1 MTWAIGFDARIDVT
15 MSDHSALDTLIADT
29 LGIPV
34 HAVGDDLAFSEV
46 PQWDSL
52 NHVNLMVALEQMLQT
67 EIDEDL
73 MIHLTSVKAI
83 RQFALDR
90 KAPSAS

>member
-1 MTWAIGFDARIDVT
+1 VSGYES
-15 MSDHSALDTLIADT
+15 MSNQGTLDKLIADT

-34 HAVGDDLAFSEV
+34 QSVKDDLAFSEV

-52 NHVNLMVALEQMLQT
+52 NHVNLMVALERLLGT

-73 MIHLTSVKAI
+73 MIELTSVRAI

-90 KAPSAS
+90 QAPSRL

>member
-1 MTWAIGFDARIDVT
+1 
-15 MSDHSALDTLIADT
+15 MSQQKVLDQLVADT

-34 HAVGDDLAFSEV
+34 QSVRDDLAFSEV

-52 NHVNLMVALEQMLQT
+52 NHVNLMVALEQLLQT

-73 MIHLTSVKAI
+73 MIQLTSVRAI

-90 KAPSAS
+90 QTPSAS

>member
-1 MTWAIGFDARIDVT
+1 
-15 MSDHSALDTLIADT
+15 MSHQAVDKLVADT

-34 HAVGDDLAFSEV
+34 QAICDDLAFSEV

-73 MIHLTSVKAI
+73 MVHLTSVKAI

>member
-1 MTWAIGFDARIDVT
+1 MSNQAAIDKLV
-15 MSDHSALDTLIADT
+15 ADT

-34 HAVGDDLAFSEV
+34 HTIREDLAFSEV

-73 MIHLTSVKAI
+73 MVQLTSVKAI
-83 RQFALDR
+83 RQFAVDR